1 MGVLPVIYHNG
12 HYNVKTDILMQ
23 GAMDSHYN
31 EAARTRL
38 NVSGVICR

>member
-1 MGVLPVIYHNG
+1 MGVFSVIYHNG

-23 GAMDSHYN
+23 GTMDSHYN